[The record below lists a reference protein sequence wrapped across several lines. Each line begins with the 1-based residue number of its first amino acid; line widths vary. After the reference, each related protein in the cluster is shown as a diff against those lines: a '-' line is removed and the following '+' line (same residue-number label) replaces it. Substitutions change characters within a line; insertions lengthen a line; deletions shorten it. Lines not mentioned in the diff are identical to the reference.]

1 MSVTIK
7 NTNRIGLIDA
17 LRGFAMALIFIIHMQ
32 LCFNISGSS
41 SELSEPS
48 WLSLL
53 DGVLSNLIISFF
65 SGKAY
70 SIFAMLFGVTFYIQS
85 YNQLKKG
92 FDFGYRFLWRMFL
105 LMIFGL
111 IDSLFYTGDILAV
124 YAVMGIV
131 LFVVRKWSDRAVF
144 ILALIL
150 LAQPIEWTLL
160 LVGLF
165 KSESIVLK
173 SYLPLT
179 SIVFDNVDLK
189 TFFYTNITEGLKNN
203 VLGVVSG
210 GRFLQIPGLFLLGYL
225 IGRRKLF
232 VIDPKNIR
240 FWIIVLISTSLLYVY
255 CSIMKSTVVS
265 IRNLFIIFSMWS
277 NLALTFVL
285 VSSFVVLYQN
295 ARFVSLTGSL
305 CYLGRMTLSLYI
317 FQSIVGVFLFLP
329 LGLGLGLGNIFGGV
343 VLFLLSLVL
352 VYLQIV
358 ICRWW
363 LSSHKQGPLEMLWHK
378 LTWIGKR

>member
-232 VIDPKNIR
+232 VIDPKHIR

>member
-124 YAVMGIV
+124 YAVMGVV

-232 VIDPKNIR
+232 VIDPKHIR